1 MRRGRESRGEAR
13 PGRWEESERE
23 AGEGQPDELSP
34 GGPVRPPIG
43 RERVAQS
50 DIGDGGD
57 AEKPPSAPARRGTGA
72 PGAAPRG
79 ALRPPGLLPRAA
91 RQVSSTFRSKLRP
104 LSALGPVPQGT
115 AGQGRAA
122 GLAAP
127 GPRHR
132 APFADCRASG
142 GRIRPLLRP
151 ARRRT
156 KDGLTA
162 LKTAGAGLRR
172 ALLPRS

>member
-1 MRRGRESRGEAR
+1 M
-13 PGRWEESERE
+13 
-23 AGEGQPDELSP
+23 
-34 GGPVRPPIG
+34 RPPIG

-115 AGQGRAA
+115 AGQGRA
-122 GLAAP
+122 
-127 GPRHR
+127 
-132 APFADCRASG
+132 
-142 GRIRPLLRP
+142 GRRGWQRRGRGTERPLRTVALQVEESVPYCGRHGDGP
-151 ARRRT
+151 KTVSRRSRQRARGFG
-156 KDGLTA
+156 GLCSHGVKKPNLLLVA
-162 LKTAGAGLRR
+162 VGAVNTVRGI
-172 ALLPRS
+172 AASVSA